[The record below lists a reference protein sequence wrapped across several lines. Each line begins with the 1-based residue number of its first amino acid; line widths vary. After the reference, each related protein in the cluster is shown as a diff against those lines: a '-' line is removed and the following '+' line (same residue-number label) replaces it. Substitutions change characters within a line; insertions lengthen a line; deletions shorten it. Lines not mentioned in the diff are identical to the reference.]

1 LNGSNTGVANI
12 ETIDMNNTGI
22 LVGNAVGPTTW
33 TLSGAGSDINGIV
46 TLQNLGTIRSGA
58 GTNTYNSDGTYT
70 GNIQITSLN
79 NTWNHNPNQ
88 TLTTGTVSGGGVLTI
103 PGPGLPNNLTVGPG
117 DLVLPDLT
125 GFSGHLLIGG
135 TMTPLSTNI
144 ADATFID
151 VQTNI
156 LTVDSPIVTNANVT
170 LLSGE
175 LVLNNTL
182 SSGNLLTLVANTGD
196 ILVPALVDLSAN
208 SGYFIANGD
217 LPDTI
222 NMRLLFGGGSVEV
235 ATGTATG
242 ILLFAPGSNA
252 INVATPSAGFLSTLN
267 ALGLSG
273 LVSRTISIS
282 NPAAELTRL
291 EELLELDTG
300 LFEQDL
306 TLFGIIGNG
315 IALALAQCEEID
327 GCAPNITMDEL
338 NELIVQL
345 ETRLEELKR
354 RCLEFD
360 IKACDL
366 IKSYKEELDNFYTY
380 RDELQQYLASI
391 ESIPEELEDEF
402 TKEFGIESG
411 IAVDATVRSL
421 QKTLQTIEARIIWLE
436 SLKENPVEQARLGE
450 ISGFKITPEVLEEII
465 EGARTE
471 AKFIEEQI
479 LMLLNGTQAS
489 NAIDSQ
495 PIAATEEA
503 NQIDNIGNGVAV
515 LAPEKQPYQSTG
527 LN

>member
-1 LNGSNTGVANI
+1 
-12 ETIDMNNTGI
+12 
-22 LVGNAVGPTTW
+22 
-33 TLSGAGSDINGIV
+33 
-46 TLQNLGTIRSGA
+46 
-58 GTNTYNSDGTYT
+58 
-70 GNIQITSLN
+70 
-79 NTWNHNPNQ
+79 
-88 TLTTGTVSGGGVLTI
+88 
-103 PGPGLPNNLTVGPG
+103 
-117 DLVLPDLT
+117 
-125 GFSGHLLIGG
+125 FSGHLLIGG
-135 TMTPLSTNI
+135 TMTPLSTDI

-151 VQTNI
+151 VQTKV
-156 LTVDSPIVTNANVT
+156 LTVDSPVVTNGSVT

-175 LVLNNTL
+175 LVLNNNV
-182 SSGNLLTLVANTGD
+182 SSGNLLTLVANT
-196 ILVPALVDLSAN
+196 
-208 SGYFIANGD
+208 GYFIANGD

-235 ATGTATG
+235 ATGTANG

-252 INVATPSAGFLSTLN
+252 TNVTTPSAGFLSTLN

-273 LVSRTISIS
+273 LASRTISIS

-291 EELLELDTG
+291 DELLELDTG

-315 IALALAQCEEID
+315 IALALAQCEEIE

-360 IKACDL
+360 IEACDL
-366 IKSYKEELDNFYTY
+366 IKAYKDELDNFYAY
-380 RDELQQYLASI
+380 RNELQQYLASI
-391 ESIPEELEDEF
+391 EGVPEELEDEF
-402 TKEFGIESG
+402 TREFGIEPG
-411 IAVDATVRSL
+411 IAVDKTVKLL

-436 SLKENPVEQARLGE
+436 SLKEDPVEQARLGE
-450 ISGFKITPEVLEEII
+450 ISGIEITPEVLEEII

-489 NAIDSQ
+489 NEMNSQ
-495 PIAATEEA
+495 PIAEMEEA
-503 NQIDNIGNGVAV
+503 NQIDTISNGVAV
-515 LAPEKQPYQSTG
+515 LAPEKQSYQSTG